1 MAIYNLGSINIDYF
15 YKVPHLLKA
24 GETLA
29 ATDFSQGLG
38 GKGANQSVACARSS
52 AKVFH
57 IGRLHEKDQNWLSVL
72 QEAAVDISHIQ
83 IDDKVPTGHAVIL
96 IDQQTA
102 ENQILLMAGA
112 NGAIEEACLETAL
125 VGAQKTDWA
134 LCQNETNLGVD
145 FLKMAHDRG
154 LSICYSAAPFV
165 KESVLAVLDIVDLL
179 VVNEIEAADIEAALS
194 KPPEAWGVPHLIIT
208 KGAEGAD
215 YYGAEGHFHQ
225 PAIKVK
231 AVDTTGAG
239 DTYLG
244 FLLGRLSCGD
254 DIKQAMAIAGHAAA
268 LQVTRYGTA
277 EAIPSL
283 SEIQI

>member
-1 MAIYNLGSINIDYF
+1 MAIYNLGSINIDTF
-15 YKVPHLLKA
+15 YQAPHLLKA

-52 AKVFH
+52 AQIYH
-57 IGRLHEKDQNWLSVL
+57 IGRLHEKDQNWLSFL
-72 QEAAVDISHIQ
+72 QDAGVDISHIQ
-83 IDDKVPTGHAVIL
+83 IDDKMPTGHAIII
-96 IDQQTA
+96 IDEKTA

-112 NGAIEEACLETAL
+112 NGAIEQAALEDAL
-125 VGAQKTDWA
+125 ASAQDTDWA
-134 LCQNETNLGVD
+134 LCQNETNLGVE
-145 FLKMAHDRG
+145 FLQMAHDKG

-165 KESVLAVLDIVDLL
+165 KERVLSVLEIVDLL

-208 KGAEGAD
+208 KGADGAE
-215 YYGAEGHFHQ
+215 YYGIEGHFHQ

-254 DIKQAMAIAGHAAA
+254 DIKQAMSIAGRAAA
-268 LQVTRYGTA
+268 VQVTRYGTA

>member
-15 YKVPHLLKA
+15 YKAPHLLKA
-24 GETLA
+24 GETLG
-29 ATDFSQGLG
+29 ATDYSQGLG
-38 GKGANQSVACARSS
+38 GKGTNQSVAIARSS
-52 AKVFH
+52 AQVFH
-57 IGRLHEKDQNWLSVL
+57 IGRLHQKDQNWLSFL
-72 QEAAVDISHIQ
+72 QEAGVDISHIQ
-83 IDDKVPTGHAVIL
+83 IDDEMPTGHAIII
-96 IDQQTA
+96 IDDKTA

-112 NGAIEEACLETAL
+112 NGAIEKAALEKAL

-134 LCQNETNLGVD
+134 LCQNETNLGTE
-145 FLKMAHDRG
+145 FLKMAHDKG

-165 KESVLAVLDIVDLL
+165 KDSVVSVLGIVDLL
-179 VVNEIEAADIEAALS
+179 VLNEIEAGDIEAALS

-208 KGAEGAD
+208 KGADGAE
-215 YYGAEGHFHQ
+215 YYGVEGHFHQ
-225 PAIKVK
+225 PAIQVK

-254 DIKQAMAIAGHAAA
+254 NIKQAMAIAGKAAA

-283 SEIQI
+283 SEIQM